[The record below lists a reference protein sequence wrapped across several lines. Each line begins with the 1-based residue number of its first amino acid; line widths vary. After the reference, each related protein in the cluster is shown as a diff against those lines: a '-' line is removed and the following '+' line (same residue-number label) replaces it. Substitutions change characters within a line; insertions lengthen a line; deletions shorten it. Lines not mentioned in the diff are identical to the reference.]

1 MAKVAWMGWGGVGS
15 IGGSWE
21 KGSTIN
27 GMSHKMVEKRDNV
40 SGRAG
45 GKVDF
50 VCDNS
55 MLVGER
61 HLLYLFL
68 HAQGAVSLRICCSCV
83 GV

>member
-1 MAKVAWMGWGGVGS
+1 
-15 IGGSWE
+15 
-21 KGSTIN
+21 
-27 GMSHKMVEKRDNV
+27 MVEKRDNV